1 MSRSRPREAADRSG
15 ILSHIR
21 PTYREIPG
29 EIVTPSRTP
38 PPPETDRSAKR
49 RTPYVLVA
57 EPDYRRASLYRD
69 LIEPA
74 GFDVLITRNGDE
86 AKAMLKRR
94 ELPAL
99 VVVNLSLP
107 RLDGFALLAELRR
120 MAAGVAPPVLV
131 ISSSKELS
139 GAAWNLKER
148 LGVTELLPADADERT
163 VTEALGRLIPS
174 SGIAATDTAAE
185 SPALMQE
192 RWVAEVIDRT
202 AADVARRFS
211 VSLSLVSLTIGE
223 REWFRV
229 HVNLTPRPL
238 SGRASPRNWAYIREV
253 IDGREPMV
261 VPDVTQ
267 HPVFLRNPF
276 PPAGTVRGYV
286 GVPVLNASGTI
297 NGALCLFDVEPLMID
312 ARAIDAL
319 SDAAHRLAI
328 ELDAGLERAHI
339 QERFTALSRLALTD
353 PVTSLANRRG
363 GEEAFAREV
372 ARARRSNVPLS
383 LVLFDIDRF
392 KAINDHAGHAV
403 GDRVLRGI
411 SEILSA
417 SQRGS
422 DLATRWGGE
431 EFLVLLP
438 DVGLSGA
445 RTFAERVRE
454 NVQNLV
460 IGDAGPITV
469 SAGIA
474 ELLSEED
481 AASALARAD
490 ANLYRAKAAG
500 RNRVEWDEPAPL
512 THPAWL
518 QPEERQERPE
528 E

>member
-1 MSRSRPREAADRSG
+1 
-15 ILSHIR
+15 
-21 PTYREIPG
+21 
-29 EIVTPSRTP
+29 
-38 PPPETDRSAKR
+38 
-49 RTPYVLVA
+49 VLIA
-57 EPDYRRASLYRD
+57 EPDHRRAALYRD
-69 LIEPA
+69 LIESA
-74 GFDVLITRNGDE
+74 GYDALVTRNGDE

-99 VVVNLSLP
+99 VVANLSLP

-120 MAAGVAPPVLV
+120 VAVGTAPPVLV
-131 ISSSKELS
+131 VSSSKELS

-148 LGVTELLPADADERT
+148 LGVTELLAADADERT
-163 VTEALGRLIPS
+163 VAETLGRLIPS
-174 SGIAATDTAAE
+174 GGFAAPEGGPE
-185 SPALMQE
+185 SAVLAQE
-192 RWVAEVIDRT
+192 RWMVDVIDRA

-211 VSLSLVSLTIGE
+211 VGLAVISLVIGE
-223 REWFRV
+223 REWFRA
-229 HVNLTPRPL
+229 HLNLSPRPL
-238 SGRASPRNWAYIREV
+238 SGRASPRSWAYIREV
-253 IDGREPMV
+253 VEGREPLV

-267 HPVFLRNPF
+267 HPVFLRTQF

-286 GVPVLNASGTI
+286 GVPVTNVSGTI
-297 NGALCLFDVEPLMID
+297 AGAICLFDAEPLMLD

-328 ELDAGLERAHI
+328 ELDAGIERAHI

-363 GEEAFAREV
+363 GEEALAREV

-469 SAGIA
+469 SAGVA
-474 ELLSEED
+474 ELQGDED
-481 AASALARAD
+481 AAAALARAD

-500 RNRVEWDEPAPL
+500 RNRVEWDEPQEL
-512 THPAWL
+512 TQPVWL
-518 QPEERQERPE
+518 QPEE
-528 E
+528 

>member
-1 MSRSRPREAADRSG
+1 MSQLRPREAAAGSG

-21 PTYREIPG
+21 PTHREIPG
-29 EIVTPSRTP
+29 ETVTPSRT

-163 VTEALGRLIPS
+163 VSEALGRLIPS

-229 HVNLTPRPL
+229 HVNLAPRPL

-276 PPAGTVRGYV
+276 PPTGIVRGYV

-474 ELLSEED
+474 ELLSDED

-512 THPAWL
+512 TQPAWL